1 MMAGSCVPA
10 LPIRLL
16 MTDSEKKYACCL
28 QQRNRTTALCA
39 VVFYCLKQSMTA
51 APAGDSPPRSGHSI
65 VLQGADPD
73 GVIALPIVMTWMFS
87 KCNFP
92 AVFEDFTLYK

>member
-28 QQRNRTTALCA
+28 QQRHRTTALCA
-39 VVFYCLKQSMTA
+39 VVFCLKRYMTA

-92 AVFEDFTLYK
+92 AVFEDFPLYK